1 MSTTVP
7 HTRSPAHA
15 PEPTA
20 ADAPGPDVPADLQSR
35 IGGRW
40 LTWYGHHTRHW
51 WAMPRP
57 PYPWFGLV
65 EGRTPADLPA
75 RVREVQAYYGPSR
88 GMR

>member
-1 MSTTVP
+1 VL
-7 HTRSPAHA
+7 
-15 PEPTA
+15 
-20 ADAPGPDVPADLQSR
+20 ADLQR
-35 IGGRW
+35 QIGRQW
-40 LTWYGHHTRHW
+40 LVWYGHHTRHW

>member
-1 MSTTVP
+1 MV
-7 HTRSPAHA
+7 
-15 PEPTA
+15 
-20 ADAPGPDVPADLQSR
+20 
-35 IGGRW
+35 
-40 LTWYGHHTRHW
+40 WYGHHTRHW